1 MARAHAVE
9 QVYGFAGG
17 HGENTRV
24 VGAKGETVELTAT
37 DWSVDGVFEDRMSGA
52 EVPPADFAVFG
63 GGGEDIV
70 VFVPDNGF
78 DGATVDARA
87 DFVACWVGVGLGSC
101 GGGGGAVVAAAGEVE
116 DAEFLFHAS
125 RG

>member
-1 MARAHAVE
+1 
-9 QVYGFAGG
+9 
-17 HGENTRV
+17 
-24 VGAKGETVELTAT
+24 
-37 DWSVDGVFEDRMSGA
+37 MSGA

-70 VFVPDNGF
+70 ISVPNDGF
-78 DGATVDARA
+78 DGATVYAWA

-101 GGGGGAVVAAAGEVE
+101 GRRGGAVVAAAGEVE